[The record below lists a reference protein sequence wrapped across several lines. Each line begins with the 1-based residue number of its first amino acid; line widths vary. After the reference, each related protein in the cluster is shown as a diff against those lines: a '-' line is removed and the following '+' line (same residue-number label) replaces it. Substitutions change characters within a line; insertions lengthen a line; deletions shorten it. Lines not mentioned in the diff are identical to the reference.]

1 MASSESGEGGVRMR
15 RDLNVYE
22 AIGIS
27 VALMA
32 PSFALNANPQG
43 MVGAVGRSIPLAF
56 LLATVGVLLIAYSF
70 VRLCSHFN
78 HAGSV
83 YGLIG
88 ATLGPRAGAVA
99 AWGLL
104 FTYITYGL
112 GTLCACG
119 HFIGVFLNDTGI
131 WVNPPL
137 SSMFLFGAI
146 VAIPVFILGSRPAR
160 IATRALLS
168 IEGITVALIIVV
180 AAVVL
185 IKILAGSTPADQ
197 SFTLSVFNPPD
208 GVGANALSIGLV
220 FGFLSFAGFEAAA
233 SLGEETRKPR
243 HDIPRAILGT
253 AIFGGILYIIVTA
266 IEVMGFGTDKA
277 GIEAFA
283 ASGALFQTLSS
294 MYLTSWIGDII
305 TVGIIFSAAACAL
318 ACFVAASRLA
328 YALARDAFPRSSVAA
343 LSKRNDSPVVALAL
357 VMAAAL
363 VVGIFYR
370 VVAGDDGAKDPYT
383 LYFYAAT
390 AGTIALL
397 VAYAMV
403 TLGAIWF
410 LFLAGTRRVA
420 AWEIVMPIAALVVV
434 GYVVYRQM
442 DPDGVGPS
450 SLWNTS
456 IGLIVPAIGILG
468 RARPP
473 GPRIQLR
480 PAPQRGGR
488 SGRPGARRRL
498 NAYGVRPDLFVPDPA
513 FGLCLGVGAADA
525 PGVRDEIALR
535 ERVGRVDEI
544 LVQAGD
550 PGRSAHG
557 GDDALALA
565 HARLGHDPPVEDRAD
580 RPRRATWRRRASSG
594 RARAA
599 RPCAR
604 TARCRSGCGRAGRA
618 RRSRR
623 CA

>member
-15 RDLNVYE
+15 RDLNVWE

-43 MVGAVGRSIPLAF
+43 MIGAVGRSVPLAF
-56 LLATVGVLLIAYSF
+56 LLATIGVLLIAYSF
-70 VRLCSHFN
+70 VRLCRHFN

-119 HFIGVFLNDTGI
+119 HFIGTFLNDTGI

-137 SSMFLFGAI
+137 WSMFLFGAI
-146 VAIPVFILGSRPAR
+146 VAIPVFLLGSRPAR
-160 IATRALLS
+160 VATRVLLS
-168 IEGITVALIIVV
+168 IEGLTVALIIVV
-180 AAVVL
+180 AVVVL
-185 IKILAGSTPADQ
+185 IKVIGGSTPANQD
-197 SFTLSVFNPPD
+197 FTLSVFNPPS
-208 GVGANALSIGLV
+208 GVGTKALSIGLV

-243 HDIPRAILGT
+243 IDIPRAILGT

-277 GIEAFA
+277 GITAFA
-283 ASGALFQTLSS
+283 GSGALFQTLSS
-294 MYLTSWIGDII
+294 MYLTSWVGDII
-305 TVGIIFSAAACAL
+305 TIGIVFSAAACAL

-328 YALARDAFPRSSVAA
+328 YALARDAAPRSPVAR
-343 LSKRNDSPVVALAL
+343 LSSRDDSPVIALAL

-370 VVAGDDGAKDPYT
+370 LVAGSDGANDPYF

-403 TLGAIWF
+403 TLGAIRF
-410 LFLAGTRRVA
+410 LFLGATRRVA
-420 AWEIVMPIAALVVV
+420 AWEIVLPLGALAVV

-456 IGLIVPAIGILG
+456 IGLIVPAVGILIALLLPGLASNFG
-468 RARPP
+468 RH
-473 GPRIQLR
+473 L
-480 PAPQRGGR
+480 
-488 SGRPGARRRL
+488 SEEE
-498 NAYGVRPDLFVPDPA
+498 
-513 FGLCLGVGAADA
+513 GLGAAV
-525 PGVRDEIALR
+525 P
-535 ERVGRVDEI
+535 
-544 LVQAGD
+544 AGD
-550 PGRSAHG
+550 
-557 GDDALALA
+557 
-565 HARLGHDPPVEDRAD
+565 
-580 RPRRATWRRRASSG
+580 
-594 RARAA
+594 
-599 RPCAR
+599 
-604 TARCRSGCGRAGRA
+604 
-618 RRSRR
+618 
-623 CA
+623 

>member
-1 MASSESGEGGVRMR
+1 MASSESGEGGVHMR
-15 RDLNVYE
+15 RDLNVWE

-56 LLATVGVLLIAYSF
+56 LLATIGVLLIAYSF
-70 VRLCSHFN
+70 VRLCRHFN

-104 FTYITYGL
+104 FTYVTYGL

-119 HFIGVFLNDTGI
+119 HFIATFLNDTGV

-137 SSMFLFGAI
+137 WSMFLFGAI
-146 VAIPVFILGSRPAR
+146 MAIPVFLLGSRPAR
-160 IATRALLS
+160 VATRVLLS
-168 IEGITVALIIVV
+168 IEGLTVALIVVV
-180 AAVVL
+180 AVVVL
-185 IKILAGSTPADQ
+185 IKVIGGSTPAHQD
-197 SFTLSVFNPPD
+197 FTLSVFNPPS
-208 GVGANALSIGLV
+208 GVGTKALSIGLV

-243 HDIPRAILGT
+243 LDIPRAILGT

-277 GIEAFA
+277 GITAFA
-283 ASGALFQTLSS
+283 GSGALFQTLSS
-294 MYLTSWIGDII
+294 MYLASWIGDII
-305 TVGIIFSAAACAL
+305 TIGIVFSAAACAL

-328 YALARDAFPRSSVAA
+328 YALARDAAPRSSVAR
-343 LSKRNDSPVVALAL
+343 LSARDDSPVIALAW

-363 VVGIFYR
+363 LVGVFYR
-370 VVAGDDGAKDPYT
+370 IAAGSDGANDPYIM
-383 LYFYAAT
+383 YFYAAT

-403 TLGAIWF
+403 TLGAIRF
-410 LFLAGTRRVA
+410 LFLGATRRVA
-420 AWEIVMPIAALVVV
+420 GWEIVLPLGALAVV

-456 IGLIVPAIGILG
+456 IGLIVPAVGILIALLLPGLTSNFG
-468 RARPP
+468 RH
-473 GPRIQLR
+473 L
-480 PAPQRGGR
+480 
-488 SGRPGARRRL
+488 SEEE
-498 NAYGVRPDLFVPDPA
+498 
-513 FGLCLGVGAADA
+513 GLGAAV
-525 PGVRDEIALR
+525 P
-535 ERVGRVDEI
+535 
-544 LVQAGD
+544 AGD
-550 PGRSAHG
+550 
-557 GDDALALA
+557 
-565 HARLGHDPPVEDRAD
+565 
-580 RPRRATWRRRASSG
+580 
-594 RARAA
+594 
-599 RPCAR
+599 
-604 TARCRSGCGRAGRA
+604 
-618 RRSRR
+618 
-623 CA
+623 

>member
-1 MASSESGEGGVRMR
+1 MASSQSGEHGVRMR
-15 RDLNVYE
+15 RDLNLWE

-70 VRLCSHFN
+70 VRLCRHFN

-112 GTLCACG
+112 GTLCATG
-119 HFIGVFLNDTGI
+119 HFIDSFLSDTGI

-137 SSMFLFGAI
+137 WSAFLFGAI
-146 VAIPVFILGSRPAR
+146 MAVPVFLLASRPAR
-160 IATRALLS
+160 VATRVLLS
-168 IEGITVALIIVV
+168 IEGITVTLIVIVAIVV
-180 AAVVL
+180 F
-185 IKILAGSTPADQ
+185 IKILGGSTPAHQD
-197 SFTLSVFNPPD
+197 FTLSVFNPPS
-208 GVGANALSIGLV
+208 GVGAYALSIGLV

-233 SLGEETRKPR
+233 SLGEETRRPR
-243 HDIPRAILGT
+243 RDIPRAILGT
-253 AIFGGILYIIVTA
+253 AILGGVLYIIVTA

-277 GIEAFA
+277 GIDAFA
-283 ASGALFQTLSS
+283 SSGALFQTLSS

-305 TVGIIFSAAACAL
+305 TVGIVFSAAACAL

-328 YALARDAFPRSSVAA
+328 YALARDAFPRSSVAR
-343 LSKRNDSPVVALAL
+343 LSTAADSPVVALAW

-363 VVGIFYR
+363 VIGIFYR
-370 VVAGDDGAKDPYT
+370 IVAGSDGAKDPYT

-403 TLGAIWF
+403 TLGAIRF
-410 LFLAGTRRVA
+410 LFLGETRRA
-420 AWEIVMPIAALVVV
+420 AGWEIVVPLGALAVV
-434 GYVVYRQM
+434 GYVIYRQM

-456 IGLIVPAIGILG
+456 IGLIIPAIGILG
-468 RARPP
+468 ALLLP
-473 GPRIQLR
+473 GLASNFGRHLSEEEGLG
-480 PAPQRGGR
+480 AP
-488 SGRPGARRRL
+488 
-498 NAYGVRPDLFVPDPA
+498 VP
-513 FGLCLGVGAADA
+513 
-525 PGVRDEIALR
+525 
-535 ERVGRVDEI
+535 
-544 LVQAGD
+544 AGD
-550 PGRSAHG
+550 
-557 GDDALALA
+557 
-565 HARLGHDPPVEDRAD
+565 
-580 RPRRATWRRRASSG
+580 
-594 RARAA
+594 
-599 RPCAR
+599 
-604 TARCRSGCGRAGRA
+604 
-618 RRSRR
+618 
-623 CA
+623 

>member
-15 RDLNVYE
+15 RDLNVWE

-70 VRLCSHFN
+70 VRLCRHFN

-119 HFIGVFLNDTGI
+119 HFIGTFLNDTGI
-131 WVNPPL
+131 WDNPPL
-137 SSMFLFGAI
+137 WSMFLFGAI

-160 IATRALLS
+160 VATRVLLS
-168 IEGITVALIIVV
+168 IEGLTVALIIVV
-180 AAVVL
+180 AVVVL
-185 IKILAGSTPADQ
+185 IKVIGGSTPANQD
-197 SFTLSVFNPPD
+197 FTLSVFNPPS
-208 GVGANALSIGLV
+208 GVGAKALSIGLV

-277 GIEAFA
+277 GIDAFA
-283 ASGALFQTLSS
+283 GSGALFQTLSS
-294 MYLTSWIGDII
+294 MYLTSWVGDII
-305 TVGIIFSAAACAL
+305 TLGIVFSAAACAL

-328 YALARDAFPRSSVAA
+328 YALARDAAPRSSVAR
-343 LSKRNDSPVVALAL
+343 LSKRDDSPVVALAL
-357 VMAAAL
+357 RHGRRARRRDLLPPRRGQRRRQRPVL
-363 VVGIFYR
+363 
-370 VVAGDDGAKDPYT
+370 

-403 TLGAIWF
+403 TLGAIRF
-410 LFLAGTRRVA
+410 LFLGATRRVA
-420 AWEIVMPIAALVVV
+420 GWEIVMPLGALAVV

-456 IGLIVPAIGILG
+456 IGLIVPAVGHPG
-468 RARPP
+468 RAPAAGSRLE
-473 GPRIQLR
+473 LR
-480 PAPQRGGR
+480 PSPERGGGP
-488 SGRPGARRRL
+488 GRA
-498 NAYGVRPDLFVPDPA
+498 VP
-513 FGLCLGVGAADA
+513 
-525 PGVRDEIALR
+525 
-535 ERVGRVDEI
+535 
-544 LVQAGD
+544 AGD
-550 PGRSAHG
+550 
-557 GDDALALA
+557 
-565 HARLGHDPPVEDRAD
+565 
-580 RPRRATWRRRASSG
+580 
-594 RARAA
+594 
-599 RPCAR
+599 
-604 TARCRSGCGRAGRA
+604 
-618 RRSRR
+618 
-623 CA
+623 